1 MNTTPIIT
9 LNIGLR
15 IGRSA
20 HLNTVTQACQ
30 ALERAGFNLQMMRV
44 DMSSTEPTV
53 VVQVESA
60 STWGVDPAQA
70 GALHGVAAVLGQ
82 QAIAI
87 FEPNRGHGVLVGPE
101 AAAWG
106 KFDPT
111 EFITITGRRLA
122 PKAAGSWGSGATR
135 DQSEDRAQ
143 PYTLAQLAALGA
155 SRA

>member
-1 MNTTPIIT
+1 MNTIPSLT

-20 HLNTVTQACQ
+20 HLNTVTQTVQ
-30 ALERAGFNLQMMRV
+30 ALERAGFNLQALRV
-44 DMSSTEPTV
+44 DQSSTEPTV

-60 STWGVDPAQA
+60 STWGVHHHQA
-70 GALHGVAAVLGQ
+70 AALHGVAVVLGQ
-82 QAIAI
+82 QAIAA

-106 KFDPT
+106 EFDPT
-111 EFITITGRRLA
+111 EFIGITGRRLV
-122 PKAAGSWGSGATR
+122 PKAAGSWGSGVTR